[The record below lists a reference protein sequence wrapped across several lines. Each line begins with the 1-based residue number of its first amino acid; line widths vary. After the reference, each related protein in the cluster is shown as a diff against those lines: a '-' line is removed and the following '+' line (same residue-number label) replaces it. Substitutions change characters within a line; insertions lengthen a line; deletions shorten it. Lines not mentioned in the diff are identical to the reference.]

1 MKKLILIFSLFYL
14 TSCAFI
20 HKQFFLAKNPTIY
33 YYSALDILNSEI
45 YIQKYGWNEFYSRI
59 EMNQDIPEYVAVLPR
74 ENNKKVLGRNLLSKD
89 EFIFYIKNIL
99 PSLEN
104 TEFYKHYDR
113 NKIYDRHQVVIFN
126 YGIEN
131 MLATVEDIKGK
142 VKIIRLEDD
151 KAYIKIP

>member
-1 MKKLILIFSLFYL
+1 MKKSILILSIFYL

-20 HKQFFLAKNPTIY
+20 HKQFFLAKNPDVY
-33 YYSALDILNSEI
+33 YFSALDILNSEI
-45 YIQKYGWNEFYSRI
+45 YIQKYGWSEFYSRL
-59 EMNQDIPEYVAVLPR
+59 ERNNSIPKYITVLPN
-74 ENNKKVLGRNLLSKD
+74 EKNVEVLGRNLLSKD

-151 KAYIKIP
+151 KAYIKMP